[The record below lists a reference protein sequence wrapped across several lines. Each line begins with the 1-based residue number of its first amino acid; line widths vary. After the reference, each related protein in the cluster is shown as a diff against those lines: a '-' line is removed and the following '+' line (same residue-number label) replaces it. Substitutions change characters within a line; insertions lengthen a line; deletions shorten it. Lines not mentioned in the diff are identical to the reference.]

1 MPLSNS
7 QYDEILREYHAKQI
21 RNQRLAESRKK
32 KFTKNPRLKEID
44 DAVSTCSVIQAR
56 KLLNGHREALNSS
69 MKKLTATGKKGS

>member
-32 KFTKNPRLKEID
+32 EVTKKIP
-44 DAVSTCSVIQAR
+44 
-56 KLLNGHREALNSS
+56 G
-69 MKKLTATGKKGS
+69 